1 MGNEEKMSRVY
12 VPKKTA
18 LFIFV
23 GVIVFLSTV
32 GYILFQAYG
41 GSRLIN
47 PQEQLKPIGKIFNS
61 SNVNVQQVAGNKEKN
76 EKNVLT
82 VIFFYDGYTSQKEAQ
97 LDAEIMQKAL
107 ELVEPFK
114 SLKDHLSYKVFTTDT
129 KQCKVDLDSN
139 YLVCDKELIKSF
151 RALGTNNF
159 KVVLMSQDNFTA
171 VAEKARGKNSW
182 ISIPTNPSNLTTQ
195 QRREWLGLQVT
206 RLLGYSL
213 GLSYESGS
221 SSAVLNP
228 SIPPEALAQS
238 LTQDLRPN
246 CAKDS
251 ESAKKLWEGYLKI
264 FSNVSYFNG
273 CGGNVSFIYPEE
285 GTLMSLVPKKETYG
299 RVSEDYLRGVL
310 TCFYGKGKSITFGA
324 GQEAT
329 YSASLKSC
337 NTFISQY
344 PNFWNE

>member
-18 LFIFV
+18 LFIFIV
-23 GVIVFLSTV
+23 VIVSLTVLGFL
-32 GYILFQAYG
+32 FFNAYG

-61 SNVNVQQVAGNKEKN
+61 SGVRVQQVAGSKEKN
-76 EKNVLT
+76 TKDVLT

-114 SLKDHLSYKVFTTDT
+114 SLKSIIAYKVFTTDT
-129 KQCKVDLDSN
+129 KKCKVESESN
-139 YLVCDKELIKSF
+139 YLVCDEELIESF
-151 RALGTNNF
+151 KTLGTNHF

-182 ISIPTNPSNLTTQ
+182 LSIPTNPPNLTTQ
-195 QRREWLGLQVT
+195 QKREWMGRTVT

-221 SSAVLNP
+221 SSAAVKL
-228 SIPPEALAQS
+228 SIPPEILAKS
-238 LTQDLRPN
+238 LIQDLRPN
-246 CAKDS
+246 CAPS
-251 ESAKKLWEGYLKI
+251 LKI
-264 FSNVSYFNG
+264 AESWWGSYAKIFPNVGFFPG
-273 CGGNVSFIYPEE
+273 CGGKSEYFYPEE
-285 GTLMSLVPKKETYG
+285 GTLMSLHPKKEIYG

-324 GQEAT
+324 GKEAT
-329 YSASLKSC
+329 HSAALKNC
-337 NTFISQY
+337 DTFTSQY